1 MRRTLMICLIAALVV
16 FPLMAGAQP
25 SGTMTY
31 EEEQT
36 KRHLIP
42 KDAHP
47 RGPNTSEARPSEAMP
62 QENLVRDAQV
72 ALRDTGYE
80 PGRIDGVM
88 GPRTQAAIREFQT
101 SHGLPQT
108 GTLDTTTQ
116 QQLFAARTPESSW
129 RR

>member
-1 MRRTLMICLIAALVV
+1 MRRTLMICMIAALAAY
-16 FPLMAGAQP
+16 PLMAGAQQA
-25 SGTMTY
+25 GTMTY

-36 KRHLIP
+36 KRHLMP

-47 RGPNTSEARPSEAMP
+47 RGPNTSEAMPSEVRP
-62 QENLVRDAQV
+62 QEDVVRDAQI
-72 ALRDTGYE
+72 ALRNAGYE

-88 GPRTQAAIREFQT
+88 GPKTQAAIREFQT
-101 SHGLPQT
+101 SRGLPQT